1 MYRKF
6 LTGSILA
13 VIMGISS
20 SFAFACGGA
29 DSGKHIGSMLNINAE
44 NSTFTIR
51 DMESNAPI
59 TFNASTDIMK
69 QVKKA
74 NGQIMVNYEED
85 DDGSLVAT
93 SVAF

>member
-1 MYRKF
+1 MVGRF
-6 LTGSILA
+6 
-13 VIMGISS
+13 
-20 SFAFACGGA
+20 
-29 DSGKHIGSMLNINAE
+29 N
-44 NSTFTIR
+44 IR